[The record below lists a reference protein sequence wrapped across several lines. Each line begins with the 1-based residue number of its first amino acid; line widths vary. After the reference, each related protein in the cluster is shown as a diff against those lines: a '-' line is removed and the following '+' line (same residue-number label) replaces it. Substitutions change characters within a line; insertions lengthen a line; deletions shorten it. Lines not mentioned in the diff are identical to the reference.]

1 MFMKNAIKKTTIFM
15 IIGLVA
21 MNSSCKKFI
30 DIDPPKSSVTSEV
43 VFNDDV
49 TATSAVVGI
58 YFDLINYVGF
68 ASGGP
73 SSVTMLAGLSADE
86 LHNFSNVGVY
96 QEFQQNNL
104 STRNAS
110 VLELWISCYKTLYQI
125 NEVLE
130 GLNESRNVTEKAKK
144 QLIGEVLF
152 IRAFTPFYLVNLFG
166 PIPLALT
173 TDYNITKKLPRST
186 SFEVYNSIIQDL
198 TIAKNNLS
206 DDYPWIDEDFVTRA
220 RIRVNKAS
228 AAAMLAR
235 VYLYNKKWDN
245 AETQATE
252 VINNSKY
259 ALSSDL
265 NTTFLSNSSEAI
277 WQLRPVVSESSNTV
291 EGFYFLE
298 DLSLYKSFVLNNEVT
313 KAFEYGD
320 LRKNEWIRTDLLI
333 PEPIYSPY
341 KYKVY
346 TSSTVT
352 ESSMVLRLSEQYLI
366 RAEARIENEKISEG
380 IDDLN

>member
-1 MFMKNAIKKTTIFM
+1 MKNAIKKTTIFM

-152 IRAFTPFYLVNLFG
+152 IRAFTHFYLVNLFG

-235 VYLYNKKWDN
+235 VYLYNKQWDN

-366 RAEARIENEKISEG
+366 RA
-380 IDDLN
+380 